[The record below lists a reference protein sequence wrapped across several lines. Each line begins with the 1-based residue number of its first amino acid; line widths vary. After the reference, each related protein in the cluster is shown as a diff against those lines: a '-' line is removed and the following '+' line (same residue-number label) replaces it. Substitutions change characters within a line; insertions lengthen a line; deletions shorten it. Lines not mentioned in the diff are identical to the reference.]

1 MSQSTH
7 SGTEAWLRQPLTELV
22 RRHGGAAILDVLVAG
37 LLITLLALALPVAL
51 LQVYDRILPQAAHGT
66 LWLMLAAVATAILAE
81 TGLRML
87 RGQILARLAA
97 AAEAQTH
104 RAAITRALGA
114 PSSAFDGHGNGW
126 YSERLAAI
134 GTLREMW
141 SGPALQAMLDVPFA
155 AFYLLAI
162 WFLAG
167 ELVLVPLGLL
177 AGMVVLG
184 WVNGR
189 AVRRRAEAL
198 ALAEE
203 RRFNFLF
210 DIMRGLQ
217 SLKLLGAEGL
227 LERRYER
234 LQGTTSTLRRHLTIA
249 TAAGQEASLLMAQ
262 LATIAVTVWGC
273 LMVLDGQLT
282 VGGLGACTMLA
293 GRCMQPLLGGVALWS
308 RLQSLRDA
316 QRRVAQLADL
326 PQEARPMLPALRV
339 VRGGIELESVRFGRM
354 ADGGWLFDGLSL
366 RVEPGEF
373 IGINGA
379 NGSGR
384 SALLKLI
391 TGEIRPEAG
400 RVLVDGQDLRHVDVV
415 PARGRIALVLPDPPI
430 VQGSLLDNLTLHQ
443 PHLREQALR
452 LGAALGLDGVAA
464 SLAGDWHTQVGA
476 GSTPLPRG
484 VEQRI
489 GLVRALVQ
497 QPLILLL
504 DDVHAQLDMDGDRRL
519 ARVLEAARGQMTV
532 LMVSHRRSALAL
544 ADRVL
549 HVAGGRLVAEP

>member
-1 MSQSTH
+1 
-7 SGTEAWLRQPLTELV
+7 
-22 RRHGGAAILDVLVAG
+22 
-37 LLITLLALALPVAL
+37 
-51 LQVYDRILPQAAHGT
+51 
-66 LWLMLAAVATAILAE
+66 
-81 TGLRML
+81 
-87 RGQILARLAA
+87 
-97 AAEAQTH
+97 
-104 RAAITRALGA
+104 
-114 PSSAFDGHGNGW
+114 
-126 YSERLAAI
+126 
-134 GTLREMW
+134 MW
-141 SGPALQAMLDVPFA
+141 SGPALQAMLDLPFA

-184 WVNGR
+184 WLNGR

-203 RRFNFLF
+203 RRFNFLS
-210 DIMRGLQ
+210 DIKRGLQ
-217 SLKLLGAEGL
+217 SLKLLGTKGL

-234 LQGTTSTLRRHLTIA
+234 LQGTTSALRRHLTVA

-262 LATIAVTVWGC
+262 FATIAVTVWGC

-282 VGGLGACTMLA
+282 AGGLGACTMLA

-316 QRRVAQLADL
+316 QRRVAQLAEL
-326 PQEARPMLPALRV
+326 PQEAQPTLPALRV
-339 VRGGIELESVRFGRM
+339 LRGGITMDSIRFGRM
-354 ADGGWLFDGLSL
+354 ADGIWLFNGLSL
-366 RVEPGEF
+366 TVRPGEF

-384 SALLKLI
+384 SALLRLV
-391 TGEIRPEAG
+391 TGEIKPEAG
-400 RVLVDGQDLRHVDVV
+400 RVELDGQDLRHVNVV
-415 PARGRIALVLPDPPI
+415 PARGRVALVLPNPPI
-430 VQGSLLDNLTLHQ
+430 VQGSLLDNLTSHQ

-452 LGAALGLDGVAA
+452 LGAALGLDAVAA
-464 SLAGDWHTQVGA
+464 SLPGDWHTPGGA
-476 GSTPLPRG
+476 DATPLPRG
-484 VEQRI
+484 VAQRI

-497 QPLILLL
+497 QPVILLL
-504 DDVHAQLDMDGDRRL
+504 DDVHAQLDMDGDRCL
-519 ARVLEAARGQMTV
+519 ARVLEAAHGQMTV

-549 HVAGGRLVAEP
+549 HVADGRLVAEP

>member
-1 MSQSTH
+1 M
-7 SGTEAWLRQPLTELV
+7 
-22 RRHGGAAILDVLVAG
+22 RRHGADAIPDVLLAG
-37 LLITLLALALPVAL
+37 LLITLLALALPIAL

-66 LWLMLAAVATAILAE
+66 LWLMLGAVTVAILAE
-81 TGLRML
+81 TALRMA
-87 RGQILARLAA
+87 RAQILARLAA
-97 AAEAQTH
+97 AGEAKTH
-104 RAAITRALGA
+104 RAAISQALGA
-114 PSSAFDGHGNGW
+114 PSAAFDRHGNGW

-134 GTLREMW
+134 GTMREMW

-155 AFYLLAI
+155 ALYLLAI

-167 ELVLVPLGLL
+167 QLVLVPLTLL
-177 AGMVVLG
+177 AGMIALG
-184 WVNGR
+184 WASGR

-234 LQGTTSTLRRHLTIA
+234 LQDATSALRRRLTTA
-249 TAAGQEASLLMAQ
+249 TSFGQEASMLMSHF
-262 LATIAVTVWGC
+262 ATVAVTVWGC
-273 LMVLDGQLT
+273 LMVLDGELT

-316 QRRVAQLADL
+316 QRRVAELAEL
-326 PQEARPMLPALRV
+326 PQEAKPLLPPLRLSQ
-339 VRGGIELESVRFGRM
+339 GAIALESVRFGQM
-354 ADGGWLFDGLSL
+354 ADGSWLFDGLSL
-366 RVEPGEF
+366 DVRPGEF

-384 SALLKLI
+384 SVLLKLI
-391 TGEIRPEAG
+391 TGEIRPASG
-400 RVLVDGQDLRHVDVV
+400 RVLLDEQDLRHVDLV
-415 PARGRIALVLPDPPI
+415 PARGRVALVMPNPPM
-430 VQGSLLDNLTLHQ
+430 VRGSLLDNLTLHQ
-443 PHLREQALR
+443 PHLREPALR
-452 LGAALGLDGVAA
+452 LGAALGLDGIAA
-464 SLAGDWHTQVGA
+464 SLTGDWHTQVGA
-476 GSTPLPRG
+476 GATPLPQG
-484 VEQRI
+484 VAQRV
-489 GLVRALVQ
+489 GMVRALVQ

-519 ARVLEAARGQMTV
+519 AEVLATLRGQMTV
-532 LMVSHRRSALAL
+532 LMVTHRRSALAL

-549 HVAGGRLVAEP
+549 HVEGGRLVVAS